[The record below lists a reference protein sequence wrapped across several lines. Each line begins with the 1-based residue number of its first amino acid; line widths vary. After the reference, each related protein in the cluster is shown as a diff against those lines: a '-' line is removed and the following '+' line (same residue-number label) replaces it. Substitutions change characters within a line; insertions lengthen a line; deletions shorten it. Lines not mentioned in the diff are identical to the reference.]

1 MNTCVYAIAF
11 PSDYTEDVVHE
22 IGSFMRIPIDDDLFD
37 EALFEEDFN
46 SAKNIAKFYDPTNK
60 ENLIVACCFDYDI
73 LHRVL
78 VRCESSRADIVKKK
92 LLEIDTR
99 LRTMHKQRINTDLT
113 ERSNDPTYGLA
124 YLENKY
130 GVRFD

>member
-1 MNTCVYAIAF
+1 M
-11 PSDYTEDVVHE
+11 
-22 IGSFMRIPIDDDLFD
+22 
-37 EALFEEDFN
+37 
-46 SAKNIAKFYDPTNK
+46 
-60 ENLIVACCFDYDI
+60 
-73 LHRVL
+73 
-78 VRCESSRADIVKKK
+78 RCESSRADIVKKK

>member
-1 MNTCVYAIAF
+1 MNTCVYRIAF

-37 EALFEEDFN
+37 ETLFEEDFN

-60 ENLIVACCFDYDI
+60 KNLIVASCSDHDI
-73 LHRVL
+73 LHDVF

-113 ERSNDPTYGLA
+113 ERSNDPIYGFA

>member
-46 SAKNIAKFYDPTNK
+46 SAKNIAKFYDPKNK
-60 ENLIVACCFDYDI
+60 ENLIVACCFDHDI
-73 LHRVL
+73 LHDVL
-78 VRCESSRADIVKKK
+78 VRCESSRADVVKTK

-113 ERSNDPTYGLA
+113 ERSNDPTYDLA

>member
-46 SAKNIAKFYDPTNK
+46 SAKNIAKFYDPKNK
-60 ENLIVACCFDYDI
+60 ENLIVACCFDLNI

-78 VRCESSRADIVKKK
+78 VRCESNRADTVKAK

-99 LRTMHKQRINTDLT
+99 LRTMHKQRINTELDDL
-113 ERSNDPTYGLA
+113 SNDPRFGLC
-124 YLENKY
+124 YYENKY